1 MSFPKVDTRSS
12 KRVNLMT
19 ERKILTYPDDFL
31 ASPAEPVDSVNGA
44 LQTVIDDMAQ
54 TMYAAP
60 GVGLAAVQIGV
71 GKSLIVYD
79 VADRDAERMLSV
91 LINPRIIESQGEI
104 VSPEEGC
111 LSVPDYRSDVKRAER
126 ILVEGFDR
134 HGNPLRFEAEGFH
147 AIVLQ
152 HEIDHLNGILFIDRI
167 SSLKRGLYKKRVK
180 KLLKQNE

>member
-1 MSFPKVDTRSS
+1 MA
-12 KRVNLMT
+12 
-19 ERKILTYPDDFL
+19 ERKILTYPDKFL
-31 ASPAEPVDSVNGA
+31 ASHTKPVENIDGE
-44 LQTVIDDMAQ
+44 LQMIIDDMAQ

-60 GVGLAAVQIGV
+60 GVGLAAIQVGV

-79 VADRDAERMLSV
+79 VAAREGERLLNV
-91 LINPRIIESQGEI
+91 LINPRIVESQGEI

-126 ILVEGFDR
+126 VLVEGFDR
-134 HGNPLRFEAEGFH
+134 EGNPIRFEAEGFH

-152 HEIDHLNGILFIDRI
+152 HEIDHLNGVLFIDRI

-180 KLLKQNE
+180 KLLNQNE